1 MTRWRR
7 SCELSG
13 GYNLTKMLS
22 HNEKN
27 SDAWQDLRGMLAD
40 SDVDAVAALLE
51 ERQIDRSHG
60 K

>member
-1 MTRWRR
+1 
-7 SCELSG
+7 
-13 GYNLTKMLS
+13 MLS
-22 HNEKN
+22 DNERN

-51 ERQIDRSHG
+51 ERQIDRSHD